1 MVCGRAIAW
10 RKKWE
15 RDWEGVKYCSKAC
28 RRSKATPSGAD
39 LERAILVLL
48 RARAVGATICPSE
61 AAREV
66 DPENWRDLME
76 ASRSAARRLVD
87 AGSIEITQQGR
98 PVDPS
103 SARGPIRHRLV
114 R

>member
-1 MVCGRAIAW
+1 MVCGRTIAW

-15 RDWEGVKYCSKAC
+15 RDWEGVKYCSKTC
-28 RRSKATPSGAD
+28 RRAKATPVDAD
-39 LERAILVLL
+39 LERAILALL

-61 AAREV
+61 AARKVE
-66 DPENWRDLME
+66 PENWRDLME

-103 SARGPIRHRLV
+103 SARGPIRLRLV